1 MSKKKSG
8 FPYEVHPTPAK
19 GKDGKNIVYAR
30 PARALKMSIEG
41 VDEYCSEHYPIP
53 SGMIE
58 HAFNTFIK
66 GAGEL
71 MAMGYRIDT
80 PIGSFVPRLA
90 LKREITDPEEVDDK
104 DVELDGVDYKP
115 GKKWNKAISKWLF
128 DGFTRADNPNTQEL
142 LKDTEHL
149 EHALKES
156 LKPGYTTTKRFA
168 YLSGLT
174 LYTARKVLEAWTQ
187 GETPKLMRSKIGQM
201 HIYTEI

>member
-1 MSKKKSG
+1 MPKKKSG

-41 VDEYCSEHYPIP
+41 VDEFCSEHYQIS
-53 SGMIE
+53 SGLIE
-58 HAFNTFIK
+58 SAFKAFLK

-90 LKREITDPEEVDDK
+90 LKREITDPDEVDDR

-115 GKKWNKAISKWLF
+115 GKKWDEAIGKWL
-128 DGFTRADNPNTQEL
+128 DNGFTRVENPNVQKQLDDKER
-142 LKDTEHL
+142 L
-149 EHALKES
+149 EAALRKS
-156 LKPGYTTTKRFA
+156 LQGGYTTARLFA
-168 YLSGLT
+168 LSAGLT
-174 LYTARKVLEAWTQ
+174 TYTARKLLNGWTQ
-187 GETPKLMRSKIGQM
+187 GENPKLMKSSMGKQD
-201 HIYTEI
+201 IYTEI

>member
-1 MSKKKSG
+1 MPKKKNG

-41 VDEYCSEHYPIP
+41 VDEFCSEHYQIS
-53 SGMIE
+53 SGLIE
-58 HAFNTFIK
+58 SAFKAFLK

-90 LKREITDPEEVDDK
+90 LKREITDPDEVDDR

-115 GKKWNKAISKWLF
+115 GKKWDEAIGKWL
-128 DGFTRADNPNTQEL
+128 DNGFTRVENPNVQKQL
-142 LKDTEHL
+142 DDKEHL
-149 EHALKES
+149 EAALRKS
-156 LKPGYTTTKRFA
+156 LQGGYTTARLFA
-168 YLSGLT
+168 LSAGLT
-174 LYTARKVLEAWTQ
+174 TYTARKLLNGWTQ
-187 GETPKLMRSKIGQM
+187 GENPKLMKSNMGKQD
-201 HIYTEI
+201 IYTEI